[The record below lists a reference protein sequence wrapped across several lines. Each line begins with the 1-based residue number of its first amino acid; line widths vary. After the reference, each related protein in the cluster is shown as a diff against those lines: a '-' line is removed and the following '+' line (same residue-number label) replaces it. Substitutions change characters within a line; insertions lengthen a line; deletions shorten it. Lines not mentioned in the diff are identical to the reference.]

1 MTRPVTEAALRS
13 LVTVFLNLAPAA
25 IELKSALRSPP
36 LAAGAE
42 IGGGGAV
49 GGAGAEG
56 AGGAAGGT
64 GTDIGGAGGATGVL
78 GAVAYD

>member
-49 GGAGAEG
+49 GGAGG
-56 AGGAAGGT
+56 AVGGT
-64 GTDIGGAGGATGVL
+64 GTDIGGGGGATGVL